1 VAEIAAGA
9 RPPTWHAYRA
19 LIGSRARS
27 QTAYA
32 TSFALDVAGSAAL
45 VLVEFGEV
53 YVIFHNVPV
62 LGGLDLNAAVLVFAL
77 ANLGFSIADI
87 VCGQLD
93 AIPTHLRA
101 GTLDAVLLRPLPA
114 LAQLAA
120 GDITVRRLGRTCLAA
135 VLLAVALARA
145 DVEWTPSHVA
155 LLAITPLSGAA
166 VFAGLFVAA
175 GAAQF
180 WLIDAE
186 EVTSSFTYGAGY
198 AASFSPA
205 VLPLPVRVLFSFV
218 VPAAFTA
225 YLPTIAVLGL
235 PGPPGLP
242 AWLGWL
248 APVVAVLTWI
258 AALSGWR
265 AGLRRYTGAG
275 G

>member
-1 VAEIAAGA
+1 MAELTAGVRPAA
-9 RPPTWHAYRA
+9 WHAYR
-19 LIGSRARS
+19 LIGSRARAQLS
-27 QTAYA
+27 YP
-32 TSFALDVAGSAAL
+32 TSFLLDLAGSVAIG
-45 VLVEFGEV
+45 LVEFGEV

-62 LGGLDLNAAVLVFAL
+62 LGGLDLNAAMLVFAI

-87 VCGQLD
+87 TCGQLD
-93 AIPTHLRA
+93 NIPVHLRA
-101 GTLDAVLLRPLPA
+101 GTLDAILLRPLPA

-120 GDITVRRLGRTCLAA
+120 GDVSIRRLGRGCFA
-135 VLLAVALARA
+135 VVVLAVALTRA
-145 DVEWTPSHVA
+145 DIDWTPARLA
-155 LLAITPLSGAA
+155 LLAISPACGAA
-166 VFAGLFVAA
+166 VFAALFVVA

-186 EVTSSFTYGAGY
+186 EVTSAFVYGGEY

-242 AWLGWL
+242 AWLGWF